1 MDKIYEQKG
10 LMLRQAFAELPLDIQ
25 FKLKSYALQLET
37 TKEAVFL
44 YSIIEGYKAVEDLI
58 MNVEDDQ
65 EEEEEQYD
73 TI

>member
-44 YSIIEGYKAVEDLI
+44 YSIIEGYNAVEDLI
-58 MNVEDDQ
+58 MNVEDE